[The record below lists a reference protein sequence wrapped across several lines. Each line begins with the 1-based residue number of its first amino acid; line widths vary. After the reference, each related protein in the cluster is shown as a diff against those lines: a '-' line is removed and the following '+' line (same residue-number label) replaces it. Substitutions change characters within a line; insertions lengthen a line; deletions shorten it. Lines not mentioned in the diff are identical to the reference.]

1 MGNEHDIYASYT
13 ILAKET
19 MGIYIVQVIYYLS
32 FILKFKATQSLGQFL
47 YKKQILHFMKDD
59 EKYVYD
65 SGIGIK
71 GNLI

>member
-1 MGNEHDIYASYT
+1 MHKHYFGIIFHY
-13 ILAKET
+13 ILYVH
-19 MGIYIVQVIYYLS
+19 II
-32 FILKFKATQSLGQFL
+32 QFL